1 MHTLQ
6 KMPHLLPLSLWEKRR
21 SNKLPLSSRRKL
33 LLPLT
38 WIQGR
43 SVFGALVGYRL
54 WNPRLL
60 SILFQHANAVVCH
73 SWIFKCV
80 MRTSCEV
87 MASRLRMRQNAPAD
101 PRFWSAARA
110 VPYPFFAHAAWNL
123 TQIFRI
129 HHHYSWF
136 IRILYL
142 REITWTKIFR
152 IRMWSSR
159 FHFRLS
165 PQLEDS
171 KKCWSRV
178 WSNCRHPL
186 VHFYLPFI
194 YPVFIGFLWIFCWI
208 QQAMTHHDPVWAT
221 CVALIAIRFLAPRTG
236 RLTLIDLESWCLITW
251 QK

>member
-1 MHTLQ
+1 
-6 KMPHLLPLSLWEKRR
+6 MPHLLPLSLWEKRR

-60 SILFQHANAVVCH
+60 SILFQHPNAVVCH

-101 PRFWSAARA
+101 PRFWSAAQA
-110 VPYPFFAHAAWNL
+110 VPYPFLAHAAWNL

-142 REITWTKIFR
+142 REVTWTKIFR

-171 KKCWSRV
+171 KKCWFFVFEATAGTPS
-178 WSNCRHPL
+178 SCSFTL
-186 VHFYLPFI
+186 YLPRFHRI
-194 YPVFIGFLWIFCWI
+194 SMDFLLD
-208 QQAMTHHDPVWAT
+208 TTGHDPSWPSLSHLCGVDHLSGSWPQGRAGWHWSIWNLG
-221 CVALIAIRFLAPRTG
+221 AL
-236 RLTLIDLESWCLITW
+236 
-251 QK
+251 